1 MNPRRRTMM
10 GVAGVGVLA
19 RCVTSGLTGFS
30 FAPFAQPNEFPTA
43 EIKMNERTCSLWAR
57 ASLRVWP
64 EKYVLVSLPTS
75 SLSEAASIV
84 GRSAG
89 AFAALIL
96 ERDEVSLTLPE
107 HVWSAH
113 AVKANAQDGPYKAVS
128 LNVDVDLEVFGFI
141 APAHARLANAR
152 ISIVPQ
158 AAFLKEHLLVHEKD
172 LDQTMSILGKLI
184 KDCQAA
190 IQRK

>member
-1 MNPRRRTMM
+1 M
-10 GVAGVGVLA
+10 GMAGLGFLA
-19 RCVTSGLTGFS
+19 HCLNSGFTGFN
-30 FAPFAQPNEFPTA
+30 FAQVAKPNEFPTA

-64 EKYVLVSLPTS
+64 EKYVLLSLPTS
-75 SLSEAASIV
+75 SLAEAANIL
-84 GRSAG
+84 GRSTG

-107 HVWSAH
+107 HVWRAH
-113 AVKANAQDGPYKAVS
+113 AVKANAQDGPYRALS
-128 LNVDVDLEVFGFI
+128 FNVDVDLEVFGFI
-141 APAHARLANAR
+141 APAHVRLANAR
-152 ISIVPQ
+152 ISIVPE

-172 LDQTMSILGKLI
+172 LDQTVSIVENLI

-190 IQRK
+190 LQKK

>member
-1 MNPRRRTMM
+1 MNMNRRTTM
-10 GVAGVGVLA
+10 GVAGIGFLA
-19 RCVTSGLTGFS
+19 HCLNSGLTGF
-30 FAPFAQPNEFPTA
+30 AFAQVAQPHEFPTA

-75 SLSEAASIV
+75 SLSEAANIV

-96 ERDEVSLTLPE
+96 ERDEISLTLPE

-113 AVKANAQDGPYKAVS
+113 AVKANAQDGPYRAVS
-128 LNVDVDLEVFGFI
+128 FNVDVDLEVFGFI
-141 APAHARLANAR
+141 APAVVRLANAR
-152 ISIVPQ
+152 ISIVPE
-158 AAFLKEHLLVHEKD
+158 AAFLKDHLLVHEKD
-172 LDQTMSILGKLI
+172 LDQTVSIVGKLI
-184 KDCQAA
+184 KDCQDTLH
-190 IQRK
+190 RK

>member
-1 MNPRRRTMM
+1 M
-10 GVAGVGVLA
+10 GAAGIGFLA
-19 RCVTSGLTGFS
+19 HCLNSGFKGLA
-30 FAPFAQPNEFPTA
+30 FAQGAQPNEFPTA
-43 EIKMNERTCSLWAR
+43 EIKMNERTCSLWAG

-75 SLSEAASIV
+75 SLPEAASIV

-107 HVWSAH
+107 HVWTAH
-113 AVKANAQDGPYKAVS
+113 TVKANAKDGPYRAVS
-128 LNVDVDLEVFGFI
+128 INVDVDLEVFGFI
-141 APAHARLANAR
+141 AAAHVRLANAR
-152 ISIVPQ
+152 ISIVPE

-172 LDQTMSILGKLI
+172 LDQTVSILGKLI
-184 KDCQAA
+184 EDCRAA
-190 IQRK
+190 IRKK